1 MRLSDYYTVETVLSG
16 HPDKVCDQIC
26 DAILDE
32 FIRVDNSANVT
43 VECMGTNDTLII
55 GGEVGSDRTIDIE
68 QTVLNTYTNIGYD
81 TPLNII
87 KGISKNPLS
96 KQQKK

>member
-1 MRLSDYYTVETVLSG
+1 MRLGDYYTVETVLSG

-43 VECMGTNDTLII
+43 V
-55 GGEVGSDRTIDIE
+55 
-68 QTVLNTYTNIGYD
+68 NI
-81 TPLNII
+81 
-87 KGISKNPLS
+87 
-96 KQQKK
+96 